1 MVSLLE
7 KIRRKRAAKRF
18 DKTVQAVVEFF
29 RQQPFII
36 TTPGAHGWPLIT
48 YDQVQEI
55 EEDLEGIG
63 FAIALGLANGE
74 EALSEMDEKHPTVVV
89 YAINIPFLWQ
99 GVKNALDAMDPT
111 SLDLIYARKMCKE
124 QLEKEHGLVLQD

>member
-1 MVSLLE
+1 MIGLLE
-7 KIRRKRAAKRF
+7 KMRRKREAKKVSR
-18 DKTVQAVVEFF
+18 TVDYVVEFF

-48 YDQVQEI
+48 YDQVTEI
-55 EEDLEGIG
+55 EEDLEGTG

-99 GVKNALDAMDPT
+99 DIKNAFAVMDPT
-111 SLDLIYARKMCKE
+111 AFDLIHARKMCKE